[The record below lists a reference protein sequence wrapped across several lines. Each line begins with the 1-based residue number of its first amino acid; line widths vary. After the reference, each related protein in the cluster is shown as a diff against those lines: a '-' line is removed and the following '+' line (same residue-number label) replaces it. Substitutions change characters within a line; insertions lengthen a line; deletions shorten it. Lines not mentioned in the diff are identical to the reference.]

1 MIRFINILVF
11 IITIVAYLSTNIS
24 PEKYWIAGFLSLS
37 IPILLLFNILLL
49 VYCLFRKK
57 SYFLIPLAALLI
69 GYRFLIASFAINFNN
84 TPDSYDFSLLSYN
97 VRVFN
102 TYTYLQRDSSE
113 NLAMVNWVANND
125 ADIKCLQ
132 EYYNED
138 QSEIYNTYDRIS
150 SNGKY
155 DAYLKS
161 ALVNRIGAQFG
172 LAIFSKFPILSRG
185 EVRLSN
191 SQHRFAIYADLLLE
205 QDTLRVYNVH
215 LQSMSIDE
223 EKIGDL
229 DKAKENHIQI
239 AKKLQFGFIS
249 RAREVDY
256 LAAHISQS
264 PYRTIVCG
272 DFNDMPYSYTYLKLK
287 QLLHNAF
294 EDAGHGLGFS
304 YNGKLFFLRIDNQF
318 YSDGLTV
325 HTFSTNRNVSYSDH
339 FPVKAYYSLDKTF
352 P

>member
-1 MIRFINILVF
+1 MLKFINILVF
-11 IITIVAYLSTNIS
+11 AITIAAYLSTSVS

-37 IPILLLFNILLL
+37 IPILLLLNVLLL
-49 VYCLFRKK
+49 VYFLLRKQL
-57 SYFLIPLAALLI
+57 SFFVPLVALLI

-84 TPDSYDFSLLSYN
+84 TTDDAYDFSLLSYN

-102 TYTYLQRDSSE
+102 TYAHLQKDSSE

-138 QSEIYNTYDRIS
+138 QSKIYNTYSRIS
-150 SNGKY
+150 HSKNY
-155 DAYLKS
+155 HAYLKP
-161 ALVNRIGAQFG
+161 ALVNEIGAQFG
-172 LAIFSKFPILSRG
+172 LAIFSKFPIISKG
-185 EVRLSN
+185 EVRLSD
-191 SQHRFAIYADLLLE
+191 SKRRFAIYADLLLE

-223 EKIGDL
+223 KKIGEL
-229 DKAKENHIQI
+229 DKAKENYMQI
-239 AKKLQFGFIS
+239 AKKLQLGFIA
-249 RAREVDY
+249 RAREADF
-256 LAAHISQS
+256 LAEHVSRS

-287 QLLHNAF
+287 QLLRNAF
-294 EDAGHGLGFS
+294 EDAGHGLNFS

-325 HTFSTNRNVSYSDH
+325 HAFNTYHDISYSDH
-339 FPVKAYYSLDKTF
+339 FPLKAYYSLNK
-352 P
+352 